1 MHSNQDATLPVNET
15 NEHRQNV
22 TYFSNLFLSNEL
34 FFRSV
39 LQRSVV
45 ANKEAFSFEWSMN
58 LNLFSSVEDI
68 KHLLQRKYEIDLIEM
83 EKQFTREL
91 SSVNVSLAKE
101 KLNYKML
108 DYENQ
113 INKKKIELLLI
124 ERKVLLEK
132 INNLSKEWS
141 EIITIAFDE
150 R

>member
-1 MHSNQDATLPVNET
+1 
-15 NEHRQNV
+15 
-22 TYFSNLFLSNEL
+22 
-34 FFRSV
+34 
-39 LQRSVV
+39 
-45 ANKEAFSFEWSMN
+45 MN

-68 KHLLQRKYEIDLIEM
+68 KNLLQGKYEIDLIEM

-91 SSVNVSLAKE
+91 SSVNVSLTKE

-113 INKKKIELLLI
+113 INKKKIEWLLI
-124 ERKVLLEK
+124 ERNVLLEK